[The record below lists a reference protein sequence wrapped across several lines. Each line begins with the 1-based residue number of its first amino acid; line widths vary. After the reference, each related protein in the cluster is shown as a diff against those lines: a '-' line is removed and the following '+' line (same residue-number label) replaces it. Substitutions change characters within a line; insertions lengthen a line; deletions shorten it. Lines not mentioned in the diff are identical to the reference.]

1 MARNTLEERIARLDE
16 FTKMADALL
25 ADLRRQLT

>member
-1 MARNTLEERIARLDE
+1 MARNILEERIDRLDE

-25 ADLRRQLT
+25 TDLRRQLT